1 LRKRKRAR
9 PARFY
14 IRGMTFLLMN
24 LLVLAAVTA
33 AMLFAYA
40 RVLRQEQA
48 EASAAPG
55 VDYAALQARW
65 QGERQAR
72 DWDSLRAQV
81 RRWHGVPGSGP
92 DGTSSREAEQAA
104 RALNEAVFRF
114 AMPGEPLSFHDVAGT
129 REARRCPAARRV
141 RALG

>member
-1 LRKRKRAR
+1 
-9 PARFY
+9 
-14 IRGMTFLLMN
+14 MEFLLMN

-48 EASAAPG
+48 EAVAAPG

-72 DWDSLRAQV
+72 DWNSLQAQV
-81 RRWHGVPGSGP
+81 RRWHGAAGSG
-92 DGTSSREAEQAA
+92 TSTPEAEQVA

-114 AMPGEPLSFHDVAGT
+114 AIPGEPLSFHDVAGT
-129 REARRCPAARRV
+129 RESRRCPATWRV
-141 RALG
+141 RAIG